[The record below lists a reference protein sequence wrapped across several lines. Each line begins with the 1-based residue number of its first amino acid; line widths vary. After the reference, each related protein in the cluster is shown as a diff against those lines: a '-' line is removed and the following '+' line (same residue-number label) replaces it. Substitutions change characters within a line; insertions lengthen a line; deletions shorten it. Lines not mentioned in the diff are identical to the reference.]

1 MLFGKKTVQ
10 KTYVDPK
17 TAEQKTVEEL
27 TKTNGTG
34 TIEVKDGKTPE
45 GDDKRIILV
54 KETEYTGVGLLGV
67 GFLIWAGT
75 TATCAILGAVGKLI
89 KNAKGDDTVES
100 GE

>member
-27 TKTNGTG
+27 TKDKTDV
-34 TIEVKDGKTPE
+34 EVRQDEEKK
-45 GDDKRIILV
+45 IVLV
-54 KETEYTGVGLLGV
+54 KETEYTGVGLLGI

-75 TATCAILGAVGKLI
+75 TATCAILSAVGNLI
-89 KNAKGDDTVES
+89 KNAKSDDEV
-100 GE
+100 